1 MSTYSKEYYHYITAI
16 ATIPTDT
23 ILWAHDENKGLTT
36 FQAQWS
42 SNPSQEALTLFLQMN
57 YFTWRPEEWLQHKFR
72 EDTAITISALNYQET
87 YRIDTNKL
95 LLPESTNGGTCHG
108 RLACEARRMPIN

>member
-1 MSTYSKEYYHYITAI
+1 MSTYSKEYYHYITVI

-42 SNPSQEALTLFLQMN
+42 SNPSQEALTLFNKWIISHGVQKNDYSINSAKTLQ
-57 YFTWRPEEWLQHKFR
+57 
-72 EDTAITISALNYQET
+72 
-87 YRIDTNKL
+87 
-95 LLPESTNGGTCHG
+95 
-108 RLACEARRMPIN
+108 